1 VTATTEGFYRG
12 SRSRDRTDELPGS
25 DGEHDLQERLAT
37 AERAEA
43 DDGSTHEELTPR
55 MERFV
60 GERIVFFLTTADA
73 SGRTDCSPRLGPQ
86 GFVTVLDLGRGE
98 TDGDGAK
105 RGGPPWSDGERRPLE
120 PTM

>member
-1 VTATTEGFYRG
+1 V
-12 SRSRDRTDELPGS
+12 TDELPGS

-60 GERIVFFLTTADA
+60 GERIVFFLATADA
-73 SGRTDCSPRLGPQ
+73 SGRTDCSLRLGSQ
-86 GFVTVLDLGRGE
+86 GFAPSSTPDVGRRTATGPSAAGPRGVTGSAARSNQ
-98 TDGDGAK
+98 
-105 RGGPPWSDGERRPLE
+105 RCS
-120 PTM
+120 